1 MYRLSQHTF
10 SLLSGQW
17 YKKSLKMRKPL
28 KHPILYKEAIT
39 WSTVFLCG
47 RLHPLYIRSTVIF
60 KGSRAQRLKW
70 FQGFNCHWQ
79 YFMTW
84 LRTLLNG
91 NGYKNVLEVYIS
103 NENTFTRMIMKRSD
117 NRPEI
122 RLRSQTMQ
130 LHAKNNILLKSL
142 KSGARCLNF
151 SLEVI
156 DWNIR
161 NPKLV
166 PGGEMTEENYSYISN
181 LSVDSDVHSVIL
193 ILDTCKGIYINT

>member
-1 MYRLSQHTF
+1 
-10 SLLSGQW
+10 
-17 YKKSLKMRKPL
+17 
-28 KHPILYKEAIT
+28 
-39 WSTVFLCG
+39 
-47 RLHPLYIRSTVIF
+47 
-60 KGSRAQRLKW
+60 
-70 FQGFNCHWQ
+70 
-79 YFMTW
+79 MTW

-156 DWNIR
+156 D
-161 NPKLV
+161 
-166 PGGEMTEENYSYISN
+166 
-181 LSVDSDVHSVIL
+181 
-193 ILDTCKGIYINT
+193 